1 MPLRRSERIANLAK
15 KQNNANVT
23 ENKLPYN
30 VANHYGDARK
40 KAIEMLL
47 NSKEEKSVARIFS
60 GMGSNFYF
68 KIINNKIE
76 SICMYQDD
84 WGQYGNVYKFN
95 KYRNFVRGNK
105 II

>member
-1 MPLRRSERIANLAK
+1 MALRRSERIANLAK
-15 KQNNANVT
+15 KQNNPDVT
-23 ENKLPYN
+23 KNKLPYN
-30 VANHYGDARK
+30 VANHYSEARE

-47 NSKEEKSVARIFS
+47 TSKEEKSVARIFS

-76 SICMYQDD
+76 SICMHKDD
-84 WGQYGNVYKFN
+84 WGQYGNVDKFN
-95 KYRNFVRGNK
+95 KYRNFVCGNK